1 MSERSAKVL
10 LLGATFSTG
19 NMGVGALAAS
29 AVRVL
34 HRKYG
39 DGSITVLDYARQPR
53 SERVEVDGGLA
64 TINLINMR
72 FSWKIFLPN
81 NIASLLFL
89 AALCRVNFLGMRRWI
104 VSRNRCLRAIDEAR
118 AAFAV
123 SGGDSFSDIY
133 GMGRFFYVTLPQV
146 LVSWMGKPLV
156 MMPQTIGPFEGA
168 FPRRVAGGLIRNAAR
183 VYSRDRPGVEVAREL
198 SGNGG
203 GNVQFKYDLGF
214 ALEPKPASSVRISG
228 PSYEEQAGKELVG
241 INVSG
246 LLMMGGY
253 NRGNMFDLKVD
264 YPQFID
270 ELVRYFCEMPGTA
283 VVLVP
288 HVFGQDPESDQR
300 ACRAVYDKHA
310 ERYRGKISCIDSEHD
325 QHEIKHLIGRCSFFL
340 GARMHACIAAL
351 SQGVPAVAMAYS
363 RKFVGVLETV
373 GAGGLV
379 VDPRN
384 ATLDEMMRVV
394 KEKFSERRSI
404 AAGLQA
410 VMPQVKR
417 DVLGMLDDLN

>member
-10 LLGATFSTG
+10 LLGATFDTG

-39 DGSITVLDYARQPR
+39 NGAVAMLDYARQPR
-53 SERVEVDGGLA
+53 SEQVEVEGGVA
-64 TINLINMR
+64 TVNVVNMR
-72 FSWKIFLPN
+72 FSWKVFLPN
-81 NIASLLFL
+81 NIALLLFL
-89 AALCRVNFLGMRRWI
+89 AGLCRVNFLGLRRWI
-104 VSRNRCLRAIDEAR
+104 VARNRWLREIDEAR

-133 GMGRFFYVTLPQV
+133 GMERFFYVTLPQL

-168 FPRRVAGGLIRNAAR
+168 FPRRMAGNLIRGAAR
-183 VYSRDRPGVEVAREL
+183 VYSRDRPGVDVAREL

-214 ALEPKPASSVRISG
+214 ALEPRPARSVRMTG
-228 PSYEEQAGKELVG
+228 PSYEEQAGKELIG

-264 YPQFID
+264 YPQVID
-270 ELVRYFCEMPGTA
+270 ELVRYFCEMPNTV

-288 HVFGQDPESDQR
+288 HVFGKDPESDQP
-300 ACRAVYDKHA
+300 ACRAVYEKHA
-310 ERYRGKISCIDSEHD
+310 ERYRGKISCIDSEHN

-351 SQGVPAVAMAYS
+351 SQGIPAIAMAYS

-384 ATLDEMMRVV
+384 ATLEEMMRVIA
-394 KEKFSERRSI
+394 EKFSERRTI